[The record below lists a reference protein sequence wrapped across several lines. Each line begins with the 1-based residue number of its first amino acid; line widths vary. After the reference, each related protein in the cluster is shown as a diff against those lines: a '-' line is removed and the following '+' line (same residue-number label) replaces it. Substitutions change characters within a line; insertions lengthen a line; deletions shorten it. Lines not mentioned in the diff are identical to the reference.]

1 MKKSSMQNELS
12 GKQSYR
18 IPIPFLWAGCLL
30 SLLAGSGIL
39 QAAKVDKIAAGGS
52 HSLILK
58 TDGSLWAVGSNSNG
72 QLGDGSTSPRSVPYM
87 VESSNVLEI
96 AAGENH
102 SLYIFNDNGTIRL
115 KGMGANTS
123 GQLGD
128 GTSADQH
135 SPVSIDD
142 GDIFSVSA
150 DGNHSLYLKVNT
162 TKLS

>member
-72 QLGDGSTSPRSVPYM
+72 QLGDGTQIDKM
-87 VESSNVLEI
+87 FLKIESSNVLKLLQEKI
-96 AAGENH
+96 IVFI
-102 SLYIFNDNGTIRL
+102 SL
-115 KGMGANTS
+115 K
-123 GQLGD
+123 
-128 GTSADQH
+128 
-135 SPVSIDD
+135 
-142 GDIFSVSA
+142 
-150 DGNHSLYLKVNT
+150 
-162 TKLS
+162 

>member
-1 MKKSSMQNELS
+1 MQNELS

-18 IPIPFLWAGCLL
+18 IPVPFLWAGCLL
-30 SLLAGSGIL
+30 SFLAVSGIL

-96 AAGENH
+96 AAERITVFI
-102 SLYIFNDNGTIRL
+102 SLTIMEQLDLKEWGQTQVDN
-115 KGMGANTS
+115 
-123 GQLGD
+123 
-128 GTSADQH
+128 
-135 SPVSIDD
+135 
-142 GDIFSVSA
+142 
-150 DGNHSLYLKVNT
+150 
-162 TKLS
+162 